1 MEESKKTENEFEGYI
16 RSIPDTIKKVIIN
29 PVGFFK
35 DMPKSGGFIE
45 PLIFMVCMGL
55 VVAVINLI
63 LATFGMGFVGSF
75 LMAVASLIILPIV
88 IAIFG
93 FVGAL
98 ILFIIWK
105 IMGSQESF
113 ETAYRCAAY
122 ATGIT
127 PITTIINLVPY
138 LGALVSLLWMTYL
151 MVVASVEV
159 HSINRKTAWMVFGI
173 IAGIFFLFS
182 ISSQYAARKLTS
194 DVGKFQ
200 EEVGKQ
206 IEDMS
211 PEEAGKAMG
220 EFLKGLQ
227 QSAE

>member
-1 MEESKKTENEFEGYI
+1 MEETKKTENEFERYI
-16 RSIPDTIKKVIIN
+16 KSIPDTIKKVMIN

-35 DMPKSGGFIE
+35 DMPKSGGFVE

-55 VVAVINLI
+55 VVSVINAI
-63 LATFGMGFVGSF
+63 LAVFGLGFLGSF
-75 LMAVASLIILPIV
+75 VMVVASIVIVPIV
-88 IAIFG
+88 VVIFG

-122 ATGIT
+122 AIGIS
-127 PITTIINLVPY
+127 PITTIINLIPY
-138 LGALVSLLWMTYL
+138 LGALLCLLWMTYL

-159 HSINRKTAWMVFGI
+159 HNLNRKTAWMVFGI
-173 IAGIFFLFS
+173 IAAIFFLLN

-194 DVGKFQ
+194 DVKEFQ
-200 EEVGKQ
+200 KGLDKQ
-206 IEDMS
+206 LENMS
-211 PEEAGKAMG
+211 PEDAGKAMG

-227 QSAE
+227 KGAD